1 MKTHYLKYQFFTL
14 LSAIVLFSCE
24 LNDDDNLPGPDY
36 NPPQLQN
43 IDDGSTLN
51 LGVGQF
57 VNLSIINITGSVGI
71 TEFRVS
77 ENENTLLM
85 QSFDG
90 TSANVTTSFQF
101 QIPPEW
107 FDTTRD
113 IVFIAS
119 DTQGNSASATISL
132 TVSDIVPQYTIEEV
146 TLNGQTFRRITGIIN
161 FDETLDD
168 SSLWLL
174 SGQVEVF
181 QQTTLTIL
189 EGTQIFA
196 ETEDT
201 RLEVN
206 QLGVVDWQGTAT
218 NPVVFN
224 SLANAPGQGAG
235 NTDRGQ
241 WSGIGI
247 EGAGGNDNSGIVR
260 YVRLMYPGSNDDSI
274 QFTNAGDQTVAEY
287 IQVYRPGDNGIRV
300 NGGTINLKY
309 MVSTDPFEN
318 EAGIRWSE
326 NWDGSGQFWVV
337 NMLEGSEAIQG
348 RQGSGFLSNITITGS
363 AFNNPSANPSGR
375 GFRIRNGGTAKIY
388 NAVVTGVDTSVRYS
402 NGSEQGIA
410 TGDSFFAN
418 SASFNNEANNGTGF
432 HSTTDFFNPTDD
444 DYSPMFNNS
453 VMPFTIVDSYVGTDT
468 SNSTPAGVLDPFF
481 ENVNYVGAVEVG
493 NDWTLGWCVNID
505 GTPRN

>member
-1 MKTHYLKYQFFTL
+1 MKTHYLKYQFFAL

-24 LNDDDNLPGPDY
+24 LNDDEGLPGPDY
-36 NPPQLQN
+36 NPPQLS
-43 IDDGSTLN
+43 IEDGSTLE
-51 LGVGQF
+51 LGVGQLI
-57 VNLSIINITGSVGI
+57 NLSNIDINGSVGI
-71 TEFRVS
+71 TNFRVT
-77 ENENTLLM
+77 ENGNLLDN

-90 TSANVTTSFQF
+90 TSGVVVTSFQF
-101 QIPPEW
+101 QIPEAW

-113 IVFIAS
+113 IVFTAS
-119 DTQGNSASATISL
+119 DTQGNSSSSSISL
-132 TVSDIVPQYTIEEV
+132 TVSDIVPQYTIENI
-146 TLNGQTFRRITGIIN
+146 TLNGQEFRRITGTIN

-168 SSLWLL
+168 SSLWLI

-206 QLGVVDWQGTAT
+206 QLGLVDWQGTAS
-218 NPVVFN
+218 NPIVF
-224 SLANAPGQGAG
+224 SALANAPGQGAG

-247 EGAGGNDNSGIVR
+247 EGAGGNDNSGVIR

-309 MVSTDPFEN
+309 MVSTDPFEG

-326 NWDGSGQFWVV
+326 NWNGSGQFWVV

-348 RQGSGFLSNITITGS
+348 RQGSGFLSNITITGMG
-363 AFNNPSANPSGR
+363 FNDPSEDPNGG

-388 NAVVTGVDTSVRYS
+388 NAVITGVDRSLRFS
-402 NGSEQGIA
+402 NGSEQGVA
-410 TGDSFFAN
+410 TGDSLLAN
-418 SASFNNEANNGTGF
+418 SASFENDENDGTGF
-432 HSTTDFFNPTDD
+432 HSTADFFNPTDD
-444 DYSPMFNNS
+444 DYAPMFNNS
-453 VMPFTIVDSYVGTDT
+453 VTPFTIIDSYVGTDT
-468 SNSTPAGVLDPFF
+468 TNSTPAGVLDPFF
-481 ENVNYVGAVEVG
+481 DDVNYVGAVEVG
-493 NDWTLGWCVNID
+493 NDWTLGWSVNID

>member
-1 MKTHYLKYQFFTL
+1 MKTSKFLRTIL
-14 LSAIVLFSCE
+14 IVIPVIFLASCE
-24 LNDDDNLPGPDY
+24 LNDDENFPDPTY
-36 NPPQLQN
+36 PDP
-43 IDDGSTLN
+43 IISVGDITELN
-51 LGVGQF
+51 LGVAQ
-57 VNLSIINITGSVGI
+57 LINIPNLNVEGAVGI
-71 TEFRVS
+71 TNITIS
-77 ENENTLLM
+77 ENGNVLESQN
-85 QSFDG
+85 FNG
-90 TSANVTTSFQF
+90 TSGVVNSSFTF
-101 QIPPEW
+101 QVPEAW
-107 FDTTRD
+107 FNTTRQV
-113 IVFIAS
+113 VFTAR
-119 DTQGNSASATISL
+119 DTQNNVGQTAITVNISE
-132 TVSDIVPQYTIEEV
+132 IVPQYTIEDV
-146 TLNGQTFRRITGIIN
+146 TLNGQAFKRITGIIN
-161 FDETLDD
+161 FDETLDS
-168 SSLWLL
+168 SSLWII

-189 EGTQIFA
+189 EGTQIYA

-206 QLGVVDWQGTAT
+206 QLGLVDWQGTAT
-218 NPVVFN
+218 NPIVFN
-224 SLANAPGQGAG
+224 ALANAPGQGAG

-300 NGGTINLKY
+300 NDGTINLKY
-309 MVSTDPFEN
+309 MVSTDPFAN

-363 AFNNPSANPSGR
+363 AFNNSSANPTGR

-388 NAVVTGVDTSVRYS
+388 NAVITGVDTSIRFS
-402 NGSEQGIA
+402 NGSEQGVVN
-410 TGDSFFAN
+410 GESFFAN

-432 HSTTDFFNPTDD
+432 HSTTDFFNPTDN
-444 DYSPMFNNS
+444 DYIPTFNNS
-453 VMPFTIVDSYVGTDT
+453 VTPFTIVDSYVGTDT
-468 SNSTPAGVLDPFF
+468 TNSTSAGALDPFF
-481 ENVNYVGAVEVG
+481 DDVNYVGAVEVG